1 MARLNNVYTR
11 HTPDCM
17 RRLTLINGDI
27 VSGSEISPAVKQKNK
42 PMAAVK
48 ARSAAQQLAFAPIIF
63 YAAVVMRNTGL
74 LALLSE
80 AGSAGLTVAELSE
93 RSGLSDYAVSVLLE
107 LAADADITTREDDK
121 FVLADLGYFLIN
133 DPMTRVNMDF
143 VRDICYQALPFLEQ
157 SLVEG
162 RPAGLHTLGE
172 WTNVY
177 EGLSKLQEPARSSW
191 FRFDHYYSD
200 AVFDSLLPRV
210 FSRPVKR
217 LMDIGANTGRWALK
231 CLAYNPDVHMVLV
244 DFPGQL
250 EMANAAINE
259 QGYQGRATLC
269 PMDALDEN
277 NEFPQGAD
285 TVWMSQFLDCFSP
298 AQIQSILKRVA
309 RAMEV
314 DGRVYI
320 LEPFSDKQQFP
331 AASLSL
337 NATSLY
343 FSCVANG
350 TSRMYRYAD
359 FRPLVEASG
368 LEIESEEHLS
378 FGHSLLVCKL
388 KK

>member
-1 MARLNNVYTR
+1 
-11 HTPDCM
+11 M
-17 RRLTLINGDI
+17 RQSTLTNGDT
-27 VSGSEISPAVKQKNK
+27 VSGSESSPAVKQKNK

-48 ARSAAQQLAFAPIIF
+48 ARSQAQQLAFAPIIF
-63 YAAVVMRNTGL
+63 YATIVMRNTGL
-74 LALLSE
+74 LTRLSE
-80 AGSAGLTVAELSE
+80 AGAAGLTVAELSE
-93 RSGLSDYAVSVLLE
+93 RSNLSEYAVSVLLE
-107 LAADADITTREDDK
+107 LAADADIAARDGDK
-121 FVLADLGYFLIN
+121 FVLEDLGYFLIN

-157 SLVEG
+157 SLIEG
-162 RPAGLHTLGE
+162 RPAGLHTLGQ
-172 WTNVY
+172 WSNVY
-177 EGLSKLQEPARSSW
+177 EGLSKLDEPARSSW

-200 AVFDSLLPRV
+200 AVFDSLLPTV

-217 LMDIGANTGRWALK
+217 LMDIGANTGRWSLK

-244 DFPGQL
+244 DLPGQL
-250 EMANAAINE
+250 EMANEAINE
-259 QGYQGRATLC
+259 QGYRGRATLC
-269 PMDALDEN
+269 PMDVLDEN
-277 NEFPQGAD
+277 NELPQGAD

-298 AQIQSILKRVA
+298 EQIQNILKRVS
-309 RAMEV
+309 RAILN

-343 FSCVANG
+343 FTCVANG

-359 FRPLVEASG
+359 FRPLVESSG
-368 LEIESEEHLS
+368 FEIESEQHTS

-388 KK
+388 KQGNDLVS